1 MQAIPNNKKH
11 EDFYGLHLLL
21 IVLLTL
27 SSRDLLAA
35 TTESLLAAKYT
46 LHAIKLL
53 NLGILMVI
61 LLRKSIGHQRRLNWF
76 FGAVSV
82 VLISSQTLV
91 FERFFGTNGSP
102 LNNGLSS
109 FVLLSYFLIYWVMT
123 WNIKTPSKE

>member
-1 MQAIPNNKKH
+1 MREIPYNNKQEH
-11 EDFYGLHLLL
+11 FNGLHFLL

-27 SSRDLLAA
+27 CSRDVLAA
-35 TTESLLAAKYT
+35 TTESLLAAKYI

-53 NLGILMVI
+53 NLSILSVI
-61 LLRKSIGHQRRLNWF
+61 LLRKSIGHQSRLNWF

-102 LNNGLSS
+102 LNNGLSTI
-109 FVLLSYFLIYWVMT
+109 VLLSYFLIYWVMT
-123 WNIKTPSKE
+123 WKIKTPSQE

>member
-1 MQAIPNNKKH
+1 MQAIPYYKIH
-11 EDFYGLHLLL
+11 EYFNGLHFLL

-27 SSRDLLAA
+27 CSREVLAA

-76 FGAVSV
+76 FGAISV

-91 FERFFGTNGSP
+91 FERFFGTTGSP
-102 LNNGLSS
+102 LNNGISS
-109 FVLLSYFLIYWVMT
+109 IVLISYFLIYWVMT
-123 WNIKTPSKE
+123 WNIKTTS